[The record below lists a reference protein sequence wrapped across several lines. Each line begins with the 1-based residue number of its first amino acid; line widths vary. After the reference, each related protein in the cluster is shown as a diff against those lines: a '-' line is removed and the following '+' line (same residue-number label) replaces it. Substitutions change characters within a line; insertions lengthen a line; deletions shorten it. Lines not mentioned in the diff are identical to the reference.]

1 MLADLNASH
10 MQSVE
15 ASESRIEAVV
25 VQTAPLLSAQGMRG
39 TTVRDIAS
47 KSGESTSAL
56 MSMFGDKHGIVAAC
70 FNAAVA
76 RDIAHIDQFVDE
88 IERIDLPAALA
99 GPYLATLC
107 EQAGGPLK
115 EDMRTL
121 LELWLYASL
130 DQRFSMICSAW
141 LKARRDA
148 FRRLAAH
155 FDCDE
160 LAFDFLTLHVLAE
173 SSFAVSCARSSTYT
187 VVASAGFIETFAMVT
202 GLGPERVTK
211 DIENIASRFYVTFD
225 ASFQYPPE
233 QPGSDIKEKIIAA
246 TARIIE
252 REGFASVTNRAV
264 AKEAGVSLASTTYH
278 FSSIADLAAAG
289 FRRVFDTAN
298 RRIASDTSRQDFA
311 EMQRQRL
318 SRRRVEAG
326 GEYARSRGMTEI
338 SLAASRDILP
348 WTMGLEMRQQRGVI
362 TYTAASTSKS
372 GPISRLKAASHALWS
387 SAASITAA
395 SVPDADQIFDFE
407 AQSELALSR
416 LLLL

>member
-1 MLADLNASH
+1 
-10 MQSVE
+10 MQSIE
-15 ASESRIEAVV
+15 ASESRMEAVV
-25 VQTAPLLSAQGMRG
+25 VQTSPLLSAQGMRG

-47 KSGESTSAL
+47 KSGESTSTL
-56 MSMFGDKHGIVAAC
+56 VSMFGDKNGIVAAC
-70 FNAAVA
+70 FNAAAA
-76 RDIAHIDQFVDE
+76 RDIVHINEFVDE
-88 IERIDLPAALA
+88 IERINLPAALA

-107 EQAGGPLK
+107 EQAGGPLRD
-115 EDMRTL
+115 DMRIL
-121 LELWLYASL
+121 LELWLFASL
-130 DQRFSMICSAW
+130 DQRFTKICSAW

-155 FDCDE
+155 FVCDE

-202 GLGPERVTK
+202 GLGPERVTQ

-225 ASFQYPPE
+225 ASLQHP
-233 QPGSDIKEKIIAA
+233 QNQSGSDIKEKIVAA
-246 TARIIE
+246 SAHIIE

-278 FSSIADLAAAG
+278 FSSIEELATAG
-289 FRRVFDTAN
+289 FRRVFETAN
-298 RRIASDTSRQDFA
+298 RRIASDTSGQDFA
-311 EMQRQRL
+311 DTLRQRVSERSVD
-318 SRRRVEAG
+318 SR

-338 SLAASRDILP
+338 SLAASREILP
-348 WTMGLEMRQQRGVI
+348 WTMGLEMRQQRGLI
-362 TYTAASTSKS
+362 TFTAASTSNS
-372 GPISRLKAASHALWS
+372 SAISRLKAASYALWS

-395 SVPDADQIFDFE
+395 SIPDADQIFDFD